1 MKSETLAEQDMFK
14 RLFCLVVAATLLLP
28 LGCDKGG
35 AGSGGRKTIG
45 VVPKGLTHI
54 FWRSVKAGAE
64 KAGKEENVDIK
75 WDGPPKEGEVNTQ
88 IRIIGDL
95 RNRGVDA
102 LVVAPL
108 SKTAISEYLA
118 DAKKKMPVVVFDSGS
133 DFKDYDAFVATDNFR
148 GGQLA
153 GQAMLKLI
161 GAQKGVELA
170 MVKYGSESESTLQ
183 REAGFLSEIKKNDEI
198 KVYEQF
204 AGDTADKAQTLMGN
218 MLAAHPGINAVF
230 SSNESTT
237 VGALGALEQAKK
249 LGKIKFVGFDSSA
262 ELVAALDKG
271 DIQALVLQDP
281 VKMGYL
287 SVKAAAAALRGEKP
301 AKEQP
306 IAPTLVTQENK
317 DQPEIQ
323 QLLRPKVD

>member
-1 MKSETLAEQDMFK
+1 LCAG
-14 RLFCLVVAATLLLP
+14 LLLSA
-28 LGCDKGG
+28 GCDKGQSK
-35 AGSGGRKTIG
+35 SGGRKIIG
-45 VVPKGLTHI
+45 VIPKGLTHI

-64 KAGKEENVDIK
+64 KAAKEEGVDIK

-88 IRIIGDL
+88 IRIIGDM

-102 LVVAPL
+102 LVIAPL
-108 SKTAISEYLA
+108 SKSAISEYMA

-133 DFKDYDAFVATDNFR
+133 DFKDYDAFIATDNYK

-153 GQAMLKLI
+153 GQAMVKLI
-161 GAQKGVELA
+161 GTQKGVELA
-170 MVKYGSESESTLQ
+170 MIKYGAESESTLQ
-183 REAGFLSEIKKNDEI
+183 REKGFLSEIKKNPDVV
-198 KVYEQF
+198 VYENQY

-237 VGALGALEQAKK
+237 VGALGALDQAKK
-249 LGKIKFVGFDSSA
+249 LGKVKFVGFDSSA
-262 ELVAALDKG
+262 ELVAALEKG

-317 DQPEIQ
+317 SQPEIQ

>member
-1 MKSETLAEQDMFK
+1 MLK
-14 RLFCLVVAATLLLP
+14 RLICLAFCAGLLVS
-28 LGCDKGG
+28 LGCDKNK
-35 AGSGGRKTIG
+35 GSGSSAKKTIG
-45 VVPKGLTHI
+45 VIPKGLTHI

-64 KAGKEENVDIK
+64 KAGKEEGVDIK

-88 IRIIGDL
+88 IRIIGDM

-133 DFKDYDAFVATDNFR
+133 DFKDYDAFIATDNYK

-153 GQAMLKLI
+153 GQQMLKLLK
-161 GAQKGVELA
+161 GQKDVELA
-170 MVKYGSESESTLQ
+170 MIKYGAESESTLQ
-183 REAGFLSEIKKNDEI
+183 REAGFLSEIKKDPAI
-198 KVYEQF
+198 KVYDNQF
-204 AGDTADKAQTLMGN
+204 AGDDADKAQTLTGN
-218 MLAAHPGINAVF
+218 LLTAHPGISAIF
-230 SSNESTT
+230 ASNESTT

-249 LGKIKFVGFDSSA
+249 LGKVKFIGFDSSA
-262 ELVAALDKG
+262 DLVAALDKG
-271 DIQALVLQDP
+271 NIQALVLQDP

-306 IAPTLVTQENK
+306 ISPTLVTPENK